1 MKFSTDDRDDKNGKN
16 AVGPWVEKYKRQIA
30 AGGVLLCLVAVMA
43 ATLLGKD
50 KRDVQ
55 AEAADAEVVA
65 AAAAEP
71 ATSEKTEK
79 TEKSGEEEDAGISG
93 LEPVEVPN
101 NLEENANPQVT
112 ELIQTYYTCMAA
124 GDVEGLLA
132 VVDVLTEEEQSY
144 VESLK
149 TLIEGYQNVRCYT
162 KRGMDPGTYLAF
174 ARYDLKFVAAD
185 TMAPGIEAYYVGRND
200 DGSYYILLDTPSQ
213 ELLDYV
219 NQVVQDEDVQALYQE
234 VQTAFESAKSADEK
248 LAEYGMKLEELKGG
262 SEPESGEEQPA
273 EGEEQPAEGE
283 GEQPAEGE
291 GEQPAEGQETPE
303 EAPAEEPEQQPE
315 ETPAPSGDGTEV
327 NKETRFKES
336 TNVRKDRSTDSER
349 LALGYQGEHVT
360 QVMDYSDGWS
370 KIIYNG
376 QEGYCKTEYLE

>member
-1 MKFSTDDRDDKNGKN
+1 MKLSTNDREEKFGKD

-50 KRDVQ
+50 KKDVQ
-55 AEAADAEVVA
+55 AEAADKEVVA

-71 ATSEKTEK
+71 AK
-79 TEKSGEEEDAGISG
+79 TEKSGEEEESGISG
-93 LEPVEVPN
+93 MEPVEVPN
-101 NLEENANPQVT
+101 TLEEDANPEVT
-112 ELIQTYYTCMAA
+112 ALIQTYYSCMAA
-124 GDVEGLLA
+124 GDVEGLQG
-132 VVDVLTEEEQSY
+132 VVDVLSEEEQSY

-185 TMAPGIEAYYVGRND
+185 TMAPGIEAYYIGQRE

-219 NQVVQDEDVQALYQE
+219 NEVVQDEDVQALYQE
-234 VQTAFESAKSADEK
+234 VQAAFENAKAADEK

-262 SEPESGEEQPA
+262 SEPEGGEEQQPEGEEQPEEQPA
-273 EGEEQPAEGE
+273 EEPEQPE
-283 GEQPAEGE
+283 
-291 GEQPAEGQETPE
+291 ET
-303 EAPAEEPEQQPE
+303 PAEEPEQQPE